1 VSCASRDDEASSSRY
16 VSPHAGKSPLLV
28 PGVPL
33 PAPVPLLVMVIP
45 IFGTVWPSPFLA
57 WVAVQSHKALVLGGM
72 SAHFRCALAKNL
84 GFSARSVRRLPPR
97 IEDKGGGTK
106 VLKNLGFLQES
117 GLLFKQHGG

>member
-1 VSCASRDDEASSSRY
+1 MARASRDDEASSSRY
-16 VSPHAGKSPLLV
+16 GSPHAGKSPLLV

-72 SAHFRCALAKNL
+72 SAHWF
-84 GFSARSVRRLPPR
+84 FSAHSVRRLPPR

-106 VLKNLGFLQES
+106 VLKNVGFLQES